1 MSFDSQSLNIKRRDI
16 DMVSLGKSLGQIEV
30 ATKNFQEVLKEEK
43 NNRAILE
50 KKTQKMAEDFSKE
63 LSEMRTGIDI
73 ISANFSQG
81 LEKMK
86 STILEDVDFKTTSI
100 MKIVKDSMIK
110 SNNYESS
117 ELDYSNFEIFRN
129 QIENRFK
136 KIEKAISIPS
146 PNRDTEIN
154 TGLAKINFFEKQ
166 MNSNIKKM
174 NDKIEQISNQV
185 LNLSNEIEILKKSKN
200 DFNNMFDHFQRD
212 FISTNSNNLKFNY
225 KTNMLLSEMKDKL
238 SSYDKSIGEQTDTL
252 NNIKTECFTEI
263 GKMKKYLETNIN
275 NYHEELTK
283 INKELYQN
291 QENFTAEILGKNE
304 KFVNFISTQMENLN
318 QQVIENQRETQ
329 NIINQMQSVQNEFSQ
344 KLKVSQKQFF
354 HNLNEVEEMMMKKY
368 ENIYKIIDL
377 KKN

>member
-1 MSFDSQSLNIKRRDI
+1 MSFESQPLNIKRRDI

-73 ISANFSQG
+73 ISVNFSQG

-110 SNNYESS
+110 SNNYEGS

-275 NYHEELTK
+275 NYHEELVK

-318 QQVIENQRETQ
+318 QQVIEDQRETQ

-354 HNLNEVEEMMMKKY
+354 NNLNEVEEMMMKKY

>member
-1 MSFDSQSLNIKRRDI
+1 MSFDSQPLNIKRRDI

-86 STILEDVDFKTTSI
+86 STILEDVDFKTSSI

-200 DFNNMFDHFQRD
+200 DFNNMLDYFQRD

-275 NYHEELTK
+275 NYHEELIK

-318 QQVIENQRETQ
+318 QQVIEEQRKTQ

-377 KKN
+377 KKI

>member
-1 MSFDSQSLNIKRRDI
+1 MSFESQPLNIKRRDI

-81 LEKMK
+81 LEKIK

-110 SNNYESS
+110 SNNYEGS

-154 TGLAKINFFEKQ
+154 TGLDKINFFEKQ

-200 DFNNMFDHFQRD
+200 DFNNMFAHFQRD

-275 NYHEELTK
+275 NYHEELVK

-304 KFVNFISTQMENLN
+304 KFVNFISTQMENLS
-318 QQVIENQRETQ
+318 QQVIEDQRETQ

-354 HNLNEVEEMMMKKY
+354 NNLNEVEEMMMKKY

>member
-1 MSFDSQSLNIKRRDI
+1 MSFESQPLNIKRRDI

-238 SSYDKSIGEQTDTL
+238 SSYDKSIGDQTDTL

-275 NYHEELTK
+275 NYHEELVK
-283 INKELYQN
+283 ISKELYQN

-304 KFVNFISTQMENLN
+304 KFVNFISTQMENLS
-318 QQVIENQRETQ
+318 QQVIEDQRETQ

-344 KLKVSQKQFF
+344 KLKASQKQFF
-354 HNLNEVEEMMMKKY
+354 NNLNEVEEMMMKKY

>member
-1 MSFDSQSLNIKRRDI
+1 MSFDSQPLNIKRRDI

-110 SNNYESS
+110 SNNYENS

>member
-1 MSFDSQSLNIKRRDI
+1 
-16 DMVSLGKSLGQIEV
+16 
-30 ATKNFQEVLKEEK
+30 
-43 NNRAILE
+43 
-50 KKTQKMAEDFSKE
+50 
-63 LSEMRTGIDI
+63 
-73 ISANFSQG
+73 
-81 LEKMK
+81 
-86 STILEDVDFKTTSI
+86 
-100 MKIVKDSMIK
+100 
-110 SNNYESS
+110 
-117 ELDYSNFEIFRN
+117 
-129 QIENRFK
+129 
-136 KIEKAISIPS
+136 
-146 PNRDTEIN
+146 
-154 TGLAKINFFEKQ
+154 
-166 MNSNIKKM
+166 
-174 NDKIEQISNQV
+174 
-185 LNLSNEIEILKKSKN
+185 
-200 DFNNMFDHFQRD
+200 
-212 FISTNSNNLKFNY
+212 
-225 KTNMLLSEMKDKL
+225 MLLSEMKDKL

>member
-1 MSFDSQSLNIKRRDI
+1 MSFESQPLSIKRRDI

-73 ISANFSQG
+73 ISVNFSQG

-110 SNNYESS
+110 SNNYEGS

-238 SSYDKSIGEQTDTL
+238 SSYDKSIGDQTDTL

-275 NYHEELTK
+275 NYHEELVK
-283 INKELYQN
+283 ISKELYQN

-304 KFVNFISTQMENLN
+304 KFVNFISTQMENLS
-318 QQVIENQRETQ
+318 QQVIEDQRETQ

-344 KLKVSQKQFF
+344 KLKASQKQFF
-354 HNLNEVEEMMMKKY
+354 NNLNEVEEMMMKKY

>member
-1 MSFDSQSLNIKRRDI
+1 MSFDSQPLNIKRRDI

-238 SSYDKSIGEQTDTL
+238 SSYDKSIDEQTDTL

>member
-1 MSFDSQSLNIKRRDI
+1 MSFDSQPLNIKRRDI

-238 SSYDKSIGEQTDTL
+238 SSYDKSIDEHTDTL

>member
-1 MSFDSQSLNIKRRDI
+1 MSFDSQPLNIKRRDI

-283 INKELYQN
+283 MNKELYQN